1 MNMEFREKIDELAHS
16 TFEEIRR
23 VEDDY
28 KQAEQRRSETPQ
40 HNGVVSPEYAAKAAR
55 AEADYLAAREAYR
68 GMQRNLPGKA
78 QEKMTAIRREYAQE
92 VARQFAVDPEK
103 LNAAELEL
111 IKSGIM
117 RPAEYRAMLEKEASA
132 GNATMVRLI
141 ANYAAKE
148 AEAAAA
154 KNGAGDDRARELRAI
169 SYMAKADPA
178 GEALRTFDAVA
189 DVLMRCVNNPS
200 MIPHWDG
207 LAGPLLDL
215 L

>member
-1 MNMEFREKIDELAHS
+1 MSIREQIEEYARS
-16 TFEEIRR
+16 TFAEIERIEDEFKNAELRR
-23 VEDDY
+23 
-28 KQAEQRRSETPQ
+28 QETPQ
-40 HNGVVSPEYAAKAAR
+40 RMGAVDAAYAAKAAR

-78 QEKMTAIRREYAQE
+78 QEKMAAIRRDYAQD
-92 VARQFAVDPEK
+92 VARQFAADPEK

-111 IKSGIM
+111 LKSGIM
-117 RPAEYRAMLEKEASA
+117 RPDEYRAMMEKEAHA

-141 ANYAAKE
+141 ASYAAKE
-148 AEAAAA
+148 AETVAA
-154 KNGAGDDRARELRAI
+154 KNGAGDERARELRAV

-178 GEALRTFDAVA
+178 GEALRTFDAVS

-207 LAGPLLDL
+207 LAGPMLDL

>member
-1 MNMEFREKIDELAHS
+1 MSIREQIEELADS
-16 TFEEIRR
+16 TFEEIGQI
-23 VEDDY
+23 ENAY
-28 KQAEQRRSETPQ
+28 KQAEQRRSETQQ

-78 QEKMTAIRREYAQE
+78 QEKMAAIRREYAQE

-103 LNAAELEL
+103 LDTAELEL
-111 IKSGIM
+111 LKSGIM
-117 RPAEYRAMLEKEASA
+117 RPDEYRAMLEKEARA

-169 SYMAKADPA
+169 SYMAKADQA
-178 GEALRTFDAVA
+178 GEELRTFDAVS
-189 DVLMRCVNNPS
+189 DVLMRCVNNPG